1 MRRFLRIAG
10 YAVLIIAGVVI
21 AATVEIWPLVWV
33 VGFPLAYVGR
43 WGYIRNG
50 QPGRLSQIS
59 GASDFVVHS

>member
-33 VGFPLAYVGR
+33 VGFPLAYVGALGIYKEWTAGKALPDQR
-43 WGYIRNG
+43 
-50 QPGRLSQIS
+50 SQ
-59 GASDFVVHS
+59 